1 MITPFT
7 LLVLSLA
14 AARIT
19 RLVTRDEIFAK
30 SRERIWK
37 KYPPQSSMFGYLF
50 TCDWCTSIWVST
62 LLVGVDIIAH
72 TAAMTVCSVFAI
84 SAIAATITARIFE

>member
-1 MITPFT
+1 MTPFT
-7 LLVLSLA
+7 LLILSLA

-30 SRERIWK
+30 AREKIWDR
-37 KYPPQSSMFGYLF
+37 YPPSTMFGYFF
-50 TCDWCTSIWVST
+50 TCDWCTSIWVSS
-62 LLVGVDIIAH
+62 LLVGVDTIAH
-72 TAAMTVCSVFAI
+72 TTTMTVCSVFAI